1 MKVFKTH
8 AWLFCA
14 GAMLLGSVARA
25 SLIDASILIEK
36 AANNKSIT
44 VKYEGA
50 AAASVEMR
58 VNGVS
63 ILAKN
68 LDDAA
73 TAGETEFAVDTAY
86 LKDGDNLVEIFL
98 FDKEGKK
105 LGSEKTQIK
114 VDRTGMGPAYIAKPL
129 NSSTV
134 MGNVDI
140 QLGFKSSLSNVYV
153 SFFINDEFK
162 ALKNYPPYNY
172 LWDTTRVP
180 NGWHEVQALV
190 VDETNATFRTEKF
203 RLFVNNP
210 GGMTKRFG
218 ASAVAPAKPSEA
230 PKTTPA
236 VAPTAP
242 KTTPTVAPNSVK
254 PSVTEP
260 AGFKP
265 AEGASKASATAPANT
280 VKPEINATPT
290 GPAVTKPEKPAT
302 IEIDGSKPATTK
314 PEVTK
319 PVSTKPVETT
329 KPTEATQPAVKPTK
343 PAKDL
348 VAVNF
353 GVRVPNMGAY
363 AVYFEGKKVKFD
375 VQPQAKDGV
384 PLTPFRHLM
393 EHQGAVVDWHKKDQ
407 TVTSTMPGQTI
418 WFQIGNDT
426 AKVNGQDFRLEM
438 APFIT
443 HGRSIVPLSFIS
455 EALNVDVDYD
465 PATGHVLIR
474 KRTLIAKKN

>member
-1 MKVFKTH
+1 MKRLKTQ
-8 AWLFCA
+8 AWLICA
-14 GAMLLGSVARA
+14 GAMLLGSVAQA
-25 SLIDASILIEK
+25 SMLDASILIER
-36 AANNKSIT
+36 AANNKTIT

-50 AAASVEMR
+50 AAASMEMR

-63 ILAKN
+63 ILSKN

-73 TAGETEFAVDTAY
+73 TAGETDFAIDTAY
-86 LKDGDNLVEIFL
+86 LKDGDNLVEITL
-98 FDKEGKK
+98 FDKAGKK

-114 VDRTGMGPAYIAKPL
+114 IDRTGVGPAFIAKPA
-129 NSSTV
+129 NGGTV

-140 QLGFKSSLSNVYV
+140 QLGFRSSLSNVYV

-162 ALKNYPPYNY
+162 ALKNFPPYSY

-190 VDETNATFRTEKF
+190 VDEANATFKTEKF

-218 ASAVAPAKPSEA
+218 QTATTPVKPVTAPVATPKVEVAKPAAS
-230 PKTTPA
+230 
-236 VAPTAP
+236 
-242 KTTPTVAPNSVK
+242 PNGFK

-265 AEGASKASATAPANT
+265 GDITTKPSAANATT
-280 VKPEINATPT
+280 VKPTIDTTPV
-290 GPAVTKPEKPAT
+290 GAVAAKPAVPAVVSVTPSKANPTAVKPIEKP
-302 IEIDGSKPATTK
+302 IE
-314 PEVTK
+314 K
-319 PVSTKPVETT
+319 PVAAPAA
-329 KPTEATQPAVKPTK
+329 KPTEPTFTK
-343 PAKDL
+343 NL
-348 VAVNF
+348 VAVNY
-353 GVRVPNMGAY
+353 GVRLPNIGAY
-363 AVYFEGKKVKFD
+363 SVYFEGQKVKFD

-393 EHQGAVVDWHKKDQ
+393 EHQGAVVDWHSKDQ
-407 TVTSTMPGQTI
+407 TVTSTQAGQKI

-426 AKVNGQDFRLEM
+426 AKVNGVDFRLEM

-465 PATGHVLIR
+465 AQTGHVLVRR
-474 KRTLIAKKN
+474 KKDLVAKKY

>member
-14 GAMLLGSVARA
+14 GAMLLGSIAKA
-25 SLIDASILIEK
+25 SLLDASILIEK

-50 AAASVEMR
+50 SAASVEMR

-73 TAGETEFAVDTAY
+73 TAGETDFAVDTAY

-98 FDKEGKK
+98 FDKAGKK

-114 VDRTGMGPAYIAKPL
+114 VDRTGTGPAFIAKPL

-162 ALKNYPPYNY
+162 ALKNFPPYNY

-218 ASAVAPAKPSEA
+218 STAVAPAKPAGEA
-230 PKTTPA
+230 PAAKPNTTAKTTPA
-236 VAPTAP
+236 VAA
-242 KTTPTVAPNSVK
+242 NDVK
-254 PSVTEP
+254 PAVTEP
-260 AGFKP
+260 TGFKTG
-265 AEGASKASATAPANT
+265 ETTSKASAPAETT
-280 VKPEINATPT
+280 VKPEINVTPS
-290 GPAVTKPEKPAT
+290 GPTAAKPEKPVT
-302 IEIDGSKPATTK
+302 IEIEGSKPAA
-314 PEVTK
+314 
-319 PVSTKPVETT
+319 
-329 KPTEATQPAVKPTK
+329 KPTEATKPSKPVEAAK
-343 PAKDL
+343 PAKPVEAAKPAKEL
-348 VAVNF
+348 VAVNY
-353 GVRVPNMGAY
+353 GVRVPSMGTY
-363 AVYFEGKKVKFD
+363 AVFFEGQKIKFD
-375 VQPQAKDGV
+375 VNPQAKDGV

-393 EHQGAVVDWHKKDQ
+393 EHQGAVVNWHKKDQ
-407 TVTSTMPGQTI
+407 SVTSKAPGQTI

-426 AKVNGQDFRLEM
+426 AKVNGQDFRMEM

-443 HGRSIVPLSFIS
+443 QGRSIVPLSFIS

-474 KRTLIAKKN
+474 KRALLAKKS